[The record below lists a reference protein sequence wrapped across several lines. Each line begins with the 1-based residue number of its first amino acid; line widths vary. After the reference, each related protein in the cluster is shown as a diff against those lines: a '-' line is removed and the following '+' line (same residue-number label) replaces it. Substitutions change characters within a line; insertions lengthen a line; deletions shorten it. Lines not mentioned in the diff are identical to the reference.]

1 MSRFTYRRR
10 RTIEVPAGSTVI
22 GGSNPIRLQSMNST
36 STMDTEG
43 SIAQAERIA
52 AAGADLVRLT
62 AQGVREAE
70 NLTAIRDGLRARG
83 ITVPLVADIHFNPR
97 AAFEAAAR
105 VEKVRINPGNFA
117 DPGRT
122 FRKINYTDEE
132 YAAERGKI
140 KEALH
145 PLIDICN
152 AHGTTLRIG
161 VNHGSLSDRIMSRYG
176 DTPAGMTESAME
188 YLRACRELGFNRI
201 VVSIKASN
209 VGVMVETVR
218 RVAAAMA
225 AEDMHYPL
233 HLGVTEAGNGEDGR
247 VKSAVGIGTLLA
259 QGLGDTIRV
268 SLSEEPE
275 AELPVARMIVD
286 RIEAIAEAPA
296 IEAPEAEGRD
306 CFMPARRVTAEVSVT
321 EAGRVVAVAGGD
333 RVPVVVA
340 ADAGAPYPEGR
351 RPDIIAG
358 SADNLVEID
367 AAELIRGIPDIVPGA
382 VVVITSEHPNFA
394 AHVAAAVNAM
404 MCAGV
409 ANPVIVKLNADGTG
423 TDDAIVGA
431 CIKAGPL
438 LLDGLADGLWI
449 EPGTGIGD
457 EADTASLAFGILQAT
472 RRRITA
478 TEYIACPSCGR
489 TLFDLQTTLARIKEA
504 TKGLKGLKIGVMG
517 CIVNGPGEMA
527 DADYGYVGA
536 AAGCVSL
543 YKGKECIVKN
553 IPQEEAV
560 ERLVALIK
568 DNGDWK

>member
-10 RTIEVPAGSTVI
+10 PTVEVPVGNTAI

-83 ITVPLVADIHFNPR
+83 VNVPLVADIHFNPR

-122 FRKINYTDEE
+122 FRKISYTDEE
-132 YAAERGKI
+132 YAIERGKI
-140 KEALH
+140 KEALR

-218 RVAAAMA
+218 RVAAAME

-259 QGLGDTIRV
+259 EGLGDTIRV

-275 AELPVARMIVD
+275 AELPVARMIAD
-286 RIEAIAEAPA
+286 RIAAIAAAPA
-296 IEAPEAEGRD
+296 IEAEEADGRD
-306 CFMPARRVTAEVSVT
+306 CFMPARRVTTPVAVT
-321 EAGRVVAVAGGD
+321 ESGREVAVAGGD
-333 RVPVVVA
+333 KVPVVVA
-340 ADAGAPYPEGR
+340 ADAGADYAEGR

-358 SADNLVEID
+358 RADNLVESD
-367 AAELIRGIPDIVPGA
+367 AAEILRAMPSFAPDT

-394 AHVAAAVNAM
+394 SHVAAAIHAM
-404 MCAGV
+404 MRAGV
-409 ANPVIVKLNADGTG
+409 TNPVIVKLKADGTS

-431 CIKAGPL
+431 CIKAGQL

-449 EPGTGIGD
+449 EPGSGITG

-504 TKGLKGLKIGVMG
+504 TKGLRGLKIGVMG

-568 DNGDWK
+568 ENGDWK